1 MEVNRRLAIVDP
13 MRADDHDLILLITR
27 TTVQIREETR
37 RVLAG
42 YGLQRPQ
49 NLVLDA
55 LVEQDGLTP
64 GEIAARLEV
73 SGPTAVK
80 MAQRMEANGLVD
92 RRRDDPDGRL
102 VRVYLTKRG
111 HEIQEPILR
120 EIDRIAKRALAG
132 IGPRSRETLRRTLEK
147 VRDNLAGD

>member
-1 MEVNRRLAIVDP
+1 
-13 MRADDHDLILLITR
+13 MRSEDHELVLLITR
-27 TTVQIREETR
+27 TTVQIREATR

-55 LVEQDGLTP
+55 LVERDGLTP
-64 GEIAARLEV
+64 GEIAAHLEV

-80 MAQRMEANGLVD
+80 MAQRMEANGLVE

-102 VRVYLTKRG
+102 VRVYLTERG
-111 HEIQEPILR
+111 REIQEPIQR
-120 EIDRIAKRALAG
+120 EIDRIAKTALAG
-132 IGPRSRETLRRTLEK
+132 LGPRNRDSLRRSLET
-147 VRDNLAGD
+147 VRDNLAGGA

>member
-1 MEVNRRLAIVDP
+1 
-13 MRADDHDLILLITR
+13 MRSDDHELILLITR
-27 TTVQIREETR
+27 TTVQIREATR

-55 LVEQDGLTP
+55 LVERDGLTP

-80 MAQRMEANGLVD
+80 MAQRMEANGLVE

-102 VRVYLTKRG
+102 VRVYLTERG
-111 HEIQEPILR
+111 REIQEPIQR
-120 EIDRIAKRALAG
+120 EIDRIAEKALAG
-132 IGPRSRETLRRTLEK
+132 LGPRRRETLTRSLET
-147 VRDNLAGD
+147 VRENLAGKK

>member
-1 MEVNRRLAIVDP
+1 VRT
-13 MRADDHDLILLITR
+13 DDHELILLITR
-27 TTVQIREETR
+27 TTFRIREATR
-37 RVLAG
+37 RVLAD

-55 LVEQDGLTP
+55 LAAQDGQTP
-64 GEIAARLEV
+64 GEIAAHLEV

-80 MAQRMEANGLVD
+80 MTQRMEANGVVE

-111 HEIQEPILR
+111 REIQAPIQR
-120 EIDRIAKRALAG
+120 EIDRIAAGALAG
-132 IGPRSRETLRRTLEK
+132 LSPRSRETLRRSLQTIRK
-147 VRDNLAGD
+147 NLAGD

>member
-1 MEVNRRLAIVDP
+1 
-13 MRADDHDLILLITR
+13 MRTDDHELILLITR
-27 TTVQIREETR
+27 TTFRIREATR
-37 RVLAG
+37 QALAQ
-42 YGLQRPQ
+42 YDLQRPQ

-55 LVEQDGLTP
+55 LAEQDGLTP

-80 MAQRMEANGLVD
+80 MTQRMEANGVVE

-111 HEIQEPILR
+111 REIQRPIQR
-120 EIDRIAKRALAG
+120 EIDRIAERAVAG
-132 IGPRSRETLRRTLEK
+132 VNARSRETLRRSLETI
-147 VRDNLAGD
+147 RANLGATREPARAATRATP

>member
-1 MEVNRRLAIVDP
+1 
-13 MRADDHDLILLITR
+13 MRTDDHELILLIAR
-27 TTVQIREETR
+27 TTFRIREATR
-37 RVLAG
+37 QVLAP
-42 YGLQRPQ
+42 YDLQRPQ

-55 LVEQDGLTP
+55 LAEQDGLTP

-80 MAQRMEANGLVD
+80 MTQRMEANGVVE

-111 HEIQEPILR
+111 REIQGPIQR
-120 EIDRIAKRALAG
+120 EIDRIAERAVAG
-132 IGPRSRETLRRTLEK
+132 VNAPSRETLRRSLETI
-147 VRDNLAGD
+147 RANLGATREPARAATRATP

>member
-1 MEVNRRLAIVDP
+1 
-13 MRADDHDLILLITR
+13 MRTEDHELILLITR
-27 TTVQIREETR
+27 TTVQIREATR

-42 YGLQRPQ
+42 YGIQRPQ

-55 LVEQDGLTP
+55 LVEHDGLTP

-80 MAQRMEANGLVD
+80 MAQRMEANGLVE

-111 HEIQEPILR
+111 REIQKPIQR
-120 EIDRIAKRALAG
+120 AIDRIAEKALAG
-132 IGPRSRETLRRTLEK
+132 LGPRSRETLTRSLET
-147 VRDNLAGD
+147 VRENLACKK

>member
-1 MEVNRRLAIVDP
+1 
-13 MRADDHDLILLITR
+13 MRTDDHELILLITR
-27 TTVQIREETR
+27 TTVQIREATR
-37 RVLAG
+37 QVLAG

-55 LVEQDGLTP
+55 LVDQDGLTP

-111 HEIQEPILR
+111 REVQAPIQR
-120 EIDRIAKRALAG
+120 EVDRIAGRALSG
-132 IGPRSRETLRRTLEK
+132 IGPRDRETLRRSLET
-147 VRDNLAGD
+147 VRDNLAGG

>member
-1 MEVNRRLAIVDP
+1 
-13 MRADDHDLILLITR
+13 MRADDHELILLITR
-27 TTVQIREETR
+27 TTVQIREATR

-55 LVEQDGLTP
+55 LFERDGLTP
-64 GEIAARLEV
+64 GEIAAHLEV

-80 MAQRMEANGLVD
+80 MAQRMEANGLVQ

-102 VRVYLTKRG
+102 VRVYLSARG
-111 HEIQEPILR
+111 REVQAPIQR
-120 EIDRIAKRALAG
+120 EIDRIAEHALAG
-132 IGPRSRETLRRTLEK
+132 VSPRSHETLRRTLET
-147 VRDNLAGD
+147 VRKNLAGR